1 MNTRA
6 TKPLRFYRLFAIV
19 LALLMS
25 GCAIPKPGVDR
36 WMNVEGQ
43 TNCQI
48 FGDWNRYTW
57 TGTCEDGYATGS
69 GELVGYGGSTKM
81 WSYTGQ
87 LQRGLRE
94 GYGIMTYGPMTQT
107 GTFRDGRLF
116 SGTLTGNGQQY
127 VYENGAEVRGGMAAS
142 SNDSSDS
149 GISTFAAVLGGV
161 AQGVAASRNAAT
173 PATQPVPRTHTPTPA
188 PVFAQS
194 PYATSTAA
202 TRATPTPAS
211 SPSGTYASANK
222 KVARIAHVCLK
233 VENLS
238 NKGISTES
246 AIMRNSCDEKVN
258 YLYCVDSSNG
268 GGHFS
273 CRKQNFGSGDI
284 RAHGGDTFSVM
295 GANNPLRVYWFACTE
310 GDGLLVSRTVRF
322 DNGGMRG
329 TCR

>member
-6 TKPLRFYRLFAIV
+6 AKPLRSDRLSAV
-19 LALLMS
+19 MLALSLS

-57 TGTCEDGYATGS
+57 TGACADGYATGN

-107 GTFRDGRLF
+107 GTFRNGRLF

-127 VYENGAEVRGGMAAS
+127 VYENGAEVRGGVAARS
-142 SNDSSDS
+142 SDSSDS
-149 GISTFAAVLGGV
+149 GLSTFAAVLGGV
-161 AQGVAASRNAAT
+161 AQGVAASRGAAA
-173 PATQPVPRTHTPTPA
+173 PATQPVTRSYTPTPA
-188 PVFAQS
+188 PVVAQS
-194 PYATSTAA
+194 PYTTSTSAA
-202 TRATPTPAS
+202 RATPTPAS
-211 SPSGTYASANK
+211 TPSETYPSANK
-222 KVARIAHVCLK
+222 KVARIAIECLK
-233 VENLS
+233 VDSLS

-246 AIMRNSCDEKVN
+246 AIMRNSCNEKVN

-268 GGHFS
+268 GGAFFLPKAELWGRRYQGTWRRHFFRHGCEQS
-273 CRKQNFGSGDI
+273 AARILVCLHRRRRLAHFPH
-284 RAHGGDTFSVM
+284 RA
-295 GANNPLRVYWFACTE
+295 L
-310 GDGLLVSRTVRF
+310 
-322 DNGGMRG
+322 
-329 TCR
+329 

>member
-1 MNTRA
+1 M
-6 TKPLRFYRLFAIV
+6 
-19 LALLMS
+19 LALLLS

-36 WMNVEGQ
+36 WMNVEGR

-57 TGTCEDGYATGS
+57 TGTCADGYATGN

-107 GTFRDGRLF
+107 GSFRDGRLF

-149 GISTFAAVLGGV
+149 GLSTFAAVLGDV
-161 AQGVAASRNAAT
+161 AQGVAASRGAAA
-173 PATQPVPRTHTPTPA
+173 PSTQPVPRTDTSTPTP
-188 PVFAQS
+188 VVAQS
-194 PYATSTAA
+194 PYTTLTAA
-202 TRATPTPAS
+202 ARSTPTPAS
-211 SPSGTYASANK
+211 TPSGTYPSANK
-222 KVARIAHVCLK
+222 KVARMAHECLK
-233 VENLS
+233 VDNLS

-268 GGHFS
+268 GAIFPAESRSLGQEISGHMAATPFPS
-273 CRKQNFGSGDI
+273 SVRTI
-284 RAHGGDTFSVM
+284 RCAYIGLPAPKETACSFPAPCALKMAACEALAARHTLQHGK
-295 GANNPLRVYWFACTE
+295 AI
-310 GDGLLVSRTVRF
+310 
-322 DNGGMRG
+322 
-329 TCR
+329 